1 MRALHPE
8 SLSDSAHPA
17 ASFQFLRPP
26 WTFGMDIS
34 PGAARQV
41 NAVSVETP
49 TGLRTFEL
57 YEGDIFSQ
65 PADLLVISAD
75 PQQERPSQ
83 LMQILSDRFRFP
95 VQTGCN
101 FMDLGGGISACTQD
115 GAGVAPFRQLL
126 TMCIAPPRLQKD
138 PAAFYDRAIR
148 STFAAISA
156 LEFLGNEFKT
166 VSLPVLVRQG
176 IEEYAPAV
184 RSLLRHALA
193 WLRQSRHTQA
203 VRYYILNPR
212 ELAEWDLAMNTFLGR
227 TYVDTHSEAALTSLC
242 RDIVQQIDAG
252 SLSRHFGELEAPLRK
267 AVADPDRLC
276 VQTIATFGRKL
287 AELMTEQLCRDLDLP
302 IARDLLTNIE
312 TVRNSNM
319 LAGWISSYLHS
330 LRVFG
335 NEGVHSLAAKQRSVV
350 PARLSPE
357 DLLSILCAIRS
368 VLRFWGEWRH
378 ERHFEEPAANAVM
391 LEAVVH

>member
-1 MRALHPE
+1 
-8 SLSDSAHPA
+8 
-17 ASFQFLRPP
+17 
-26 WTFGMDIS
+26 MDIS

-49 TGLRTFEL
+49 TGLRSFEL
-57 YEGDIFSQ
+57 FEGDIFSQ
-65 PADLLVISAD
+65 PSDLLVISTD
-75 PQQERPSQ
+75 PQRDKPGQ
-83 LMQILSDRFRFP
+83 LMELLEKRFRYR
-95 VQTGCN
+95 VETGCN

-115 GAGVAPFRQLL
+115 GGGTAPFGQLL

-148 STFAAISA
+148 STFAAIAA
-156 LEFLGNEFKT
+156 LEFLGCEFKT

-184 RSLLRHALA
+184 RSLLKHALA

-203 VRYYILNPR
+203 VRYFVLDPL
-212 ELAEWDLAMNTFLGR
+212 ELAEWDSAMNTFLGR
-227 TYVDTHSEAALTSLC
+227 TYVDTDSEAALTSLC
-242 RDIVQQIDAG
+242 RDIVHQIDG
-252 SLSRHFGELEAPLRK
+252 GTLSRHFGVLEAPLRK

-287 AELMTEQLCRDLDLP
+287 AELVTEQLCRDLDVPLG
-302 IARDLLTNIE
+302 RDLLTNIE
-312 TVRNSNM
+312 SVRNSNM

-335 NEGVHSLAAKQRSVV
+335 NEGVHSLAAKRRVV

-368 VLRFWGEWRH
+368 VLRFWDEWRH
-378 ERHFEEPAANAVM
+378 ERHFEEPAAE
-391 LEAVVH
+391 EAKAGAAILAGAIG